1 MNRFWRL
8 RGTRWSGA
16 ICRRGSWLACLLLG
30 WIQSVA
36 AQVVVFDSGPEVLAV
51 APGGST
57 TLAFILRNVGSVTET
72 VVMSVSGLGPGYGLV
87 ALSGCP
93 VPEPAQRL
101 PTPPRPSPHIGEGVR
116 ATTGSWQTSMAT
128 AAPENLSRDI
138 VLVAGGSLHCKF
150 LLNRSTLAEEDVRVE
165 FRFTRGDVSRLK
177 FFRAGDLARLEVN
190 QTLVLPQVAAN
201 LNRVRVTVRNEGPT
215 NVGRLR
221 YADCLPDSSLQTLEV
236 VGGECAAVDSA
247 TCAAGQKALGFVM
260 TELATGTAKTCELKP
275 GVQPAAVSLLLQ
287 ELRKSGSGAALEN
300 AGNFTDDMVLIVPG
314 GIDPNPIP
322 AMRGWVGLAL
332 LGALLATARRRLR

>member
-1 MNRFWRL
+1 MNRSWRL
-8 RGTRWSGA
+8 RGKRWDGA
-16 ICRRGSWLACLLLG
+16 TCRGGSWLACLLLG
-30 WIQSVA
+30 WIQSAA

-93 VPEPAQRL
+93 VPEP
-101 PTPPRPSPHIGEGVR
+101 S
-116 ATTGSWQTSMAT
+116 
-128 AAPENLSRDI
+128 LSRDI
-138 VLVAGGSLHCKF
+138 LLVAGGSLHCKF

-165 FRFTRGDVSRLK
+165 FRFTRGNVSRLK

-190 QTLVLPQVAAN
+190 QTLVVPQVTAN

-215 NVGRLR
+215 SVGRLR
-221 YADCLPDSSLQTLEV
+221 YAECLPDSSLQTLEV
-236 VGGECAAVDSA
+236 VGGECVAVDSA
-247 TCAAGQKALGFVM
+247 TCAAGQEALGFVM

-287 ELRKSGSGAALEN
+287 ELRKSGSGAVLEN
-300 AGNFTDDMVLIVPG
+300 AGNFSDGVVLIVPG

-322 AMRGWVGLAL
+322 AIGGWVGLAL
-332 LGALLATARRRLR
+332 LGAVVATARRRLD